1 MSGLK
6 GLFNYLTSKSS
17 ISMLEKKVGEEYG
30 KFPEFFEMVV
40 KVTSYDYYD
49 FKTEL
54 IWFKPLTLKQGF

>member
-1 MSGLK
+1 
-6 GLFNYLTSKSS
+6 
-17 ISMLEKKVGEEYG
+17 MLEKKVGEEYG